1 MLQSPSL
8 GFSCKPRTGE
18 TVTQSPFS
26 RSGLKSN
33 TPTPPPN
40 VPVFVVGQDPSPK
53 HSRALLRRSIMIY
66 LLSIFLLA
74 CVTANHPHSD
84 DLRLSGVESQFPQCP
99 NPCGDNPRIF
109 CPYSK
114 AVPARDKDVLFRLDG
129 GLAAEDGWYI
139 SYHYLSF
146 LN

>member
-26 RSGLKSN
+26 RSLKSN

-40 VPVFVVGQDPSPK
+40 VPVLWLAKTRQPG
-53 HSRALLRRSIMIY
+53 RALLRRSIMIY